1 MELLNSIFGL
11 DLKTP
16 LLFTQFFFWGF
27 FLVVLAV
34 YSIIH
39 PHRAARNAF
48 LFFASLFFYYK
59 TSSFFFVLLLFS
71 TLVDYSIGFM
81 IHGSKTKAIKKTWLI
96 LSVTI
101 NLLVLCYFKY
111 SFFFTESFN
120 DFFGT
125 NVEYFNH
132 FNYWVHSAGD
142 ALGVEVGKGF
152 PIAKLIPP
160 VGVSFFTFQTISYSV
175 DIYRGHI
182 KPVKS
187 LLDFGFYVSYFPQL
201 VAGPIVRAANFI
213 PQLYEPYKVS
223 RREFGIAIFWI
234 LKGLIKKLVLADY
247 IAVNFIDRVFANP
260 ELFTGFEN
268 VMSIYGYSLQV
279 YADFSGYTDIAIGI
293 ALLMGFRLNTNFN
306 SPYKARSVGEFWRRW
321 HISLS
326 TWLKDYLYV
335 PLGGNKSATFLTWAF
350 YGFLPVLATII
361 FGIHAIPLIVF
372 CSVALL
378 LIFLYLDY
386 RFPKTRTELAMT
398 ANLLITMLLGGF
410 WHGPSWMFIIWGALN
425 GLALVVFKYW
435 KRISPYQGSNKWYVI
450 AWTVFITFT
459 FISFTRIWFR
469 SPDLHTAN
477 LFLDNIWNNFGF
489 AYIPEVIDH
498 YANVFYVMYAG
509 LIIHWLPTT
518 MKDQIQNL
526 FLRLPLVVKIVV
538 SVVTVFFVYQAI
550 SSDLQPFIYFQF

>member
-1 MELLNSIFGL
+1 M

-27 FLVVLAV
+27 FLVVLV
-34 YSIIH
+34 VFSLIH
-39 PHRAARNAF
+39 KHRAARNAF
-48 LFFASLFFYYK
+48 LFLASLFFYYK
-59 TSSFFFVLLLFS
+59 TSSFFFILLLFS
-71 TLVDYSIGFM
+71 TLVDYSIGFL
-81 IHGSKTKAIKKTWLI
+81 IDAGKTKNVKKAWLA

-125 NVEYFNH
+125 HVEYFNH
-132 FNYWVHSAGD
+132 FNYWVHATGD
-142 ALGVEVGKGF
+142 YLNVEVGKGF
-152 PIAKLIPP
+152 PLDKLLPP

-182 KPVKS
+182 RPVKS

-201 VAGPIVRAANFI
+201 VAGPIVRAADFI

-247 IAVNFIDRVFANP
+247 IAVNFVDRVFANP

-293 ALLMGFRLNTNFN
+293 ALTMGFRLNTNFN
-306 SPYKARSVGEFWRRW
+306 SPYKARSVGEFWKRW

-335 PLGGNKSATFLTWAF
+335 PIGGNKSATFMTWAF
-350 YGFLPVLATII
+350 YAFLPVLATLI
-361 FGIHAIPLIVF
+361 FGIEAIPLIVF
-372 CSVALL
+372 CSVAITLVV
-378 LIFLYLDY
+378 LYLDY
-386 RFPKTRTELAMT
+386 RFPSTRIELAMT

-435 KRISPYQGSNKWYVI
+435 KRISPYQGSNRWYVI
-450 AWTVFITFT
+450 VWTVFLTFT

-477 LFLDNIWNNFGF
+477 LILSNIWNNFGIEH
-489 AYIPEVIDH
+489 IPEVISH
-498 YANVFYVMYAG
+498 YANVFYVMYVG
-509 LIIHWLPTT
+509 MVIHWLPTK
-518 MKDQIQNL
+518 MKDQIMDL
-526 FLRLPLVVKIVV
+526 FVRMPLGLKIAV
-538 SVVTVFFVYQAI
+538 SVVTVFAVYQAI
-550 SSDLQPFIYFQF
+550 SSDLQAFIYFQF